1 MSARH
6 GKLFSDLSANCFH
19 SQRKYLSGSEFLKNT
34 CGSGFI
40 SQVFL
45 LGLIVMAKILL
56 NLRKLGKK
64 LTNYDM
70 SGKNFRKSGKITM
83 CPENC
88 LLPCEQSPLVF
99 LLGTEKRERL
109 CRTCVHS
116 LWSRQSK
123 NLDNYV

>member
-19 SQRKYLSGSEFLKNT
+19 SQRKYLSGSEGLKNT

-45 LGLIVMAKILL
+45 LGLICSYGKIFAKFTKIGETFSEV
-56 NLRKLGKK
+56 RK
-64 LTNYDM
+64 NYDV
-70 SGKNFRKSGKITM
+70 SGKLFVTLRAKSSRI
-83 CPENC
+83 
-88 LLPCEQSPLVF
+88 SSRH
-99 LLGTEKRERL
+99 GTEKRERL